1 MYTCANCTVLACA
14 NNEPEKMPKNCPMRN
29 ASVMEAARAGYDLP
43 ENHDFYVNCSAI
55 EGLGYCQWPRLK
67 ETVEFCKRMGYHK
80 LGLAFCKGLRKE
92 ARIVA
97 DLLRAQGFEVVSVIC
112 KTGGISKEEVGIPE
126 EVKIHPGEFEAMC
139 NPIAQAKLLNEQHTD
154 FNIEVGL
161 CVGHDSMFYKYS
173 DDHGNQDGGGA
184 GVGEHTAHQANDDHD
199 SHDEAALGSGKV
211 GNNAADLVGRTCFKQ
226 GTADDEHGDE
236 QDDVAVDEARKSS
249 LDVQNA
255 GDDQTDTD
263 DHGRYAEGDLLKH
276 EHDDREEK
284 KE

>member
-14 NNEPEKMPKNCPMRN
+14 NNAPEKMPKNCPMRN

-173 DDHGNQDGGGA
+173 DAMVTTLVAKDRVLAHNPCGA
-184 GVGEHTAHQANDDHD
+184 IY
-199 SHDEAALGSGKV
+199 
-211 GNNAADLVGRTCFKQ
+211 C
-226 GTADDEHGDE
+226 
-236 QDDVAVDEARKSS
+236 
-249 LDVQNA
+249 
-255 GDDQTDTD
+255 
-263 DHGRYAEGDLLKH
+263 AEGVFQKTAGIIGTMKRAFSKASGERAFFAESGRKELLVSYCLSGVHKNMCTNH
-276 EHDDREEK
+276 AMRQNSK
-284 KE
+284 KGLTNLCFRCILVSSSGYIITD